1 MNSGE
6 KQSLIKAVNEAS
18 PEWLRQFIINQ
29 AQFDPTFFRDVTAQF
44 GDLDTDTELAQTKKL
59 IQNTVRKNKSYGFID
74 YQGCI
79 VICNV
84 LDDVINKYM
93 LRFRQGHYHHAMNG
107 LLLVV
112 ETAAKML
119 SDADISSGA
128 LTDTFDRVFSSM
140 KNLSTNIADEI
151 LDSQK
156 EIVIKDLVRVFK
168 RKIFSDWPE
177 QRYQMLYNVLPLIT
191 QKSTKIIQTASR
203 NVIKSAGD
211 GYETTQA
218 EIYDKILHSRVLI
231 QLGQQSAATEFMEA
245 NKDIPEIR
253 EVEIQNAI
261 QNKNYVRAEELC
273 LEASKQ
279 DQGWR
284 RIWERYLIKIY
295 DATDQQQKQ
304 EAVLENRLFANSPDA
319 YEPLKKLRQQD
330 QTWEDQYPALLNQLA
345 HTLTPENYAFI
356 LDKEHE
362 FEKLMQLVMQHP
374 ELTETYSKDLYGNYP
389 DVISKLYYQNV
400 ILDEKHPGRQ
410 AYRRMGRRIKNY
422 TSFGSARTAIKWIDG
437 LIEQYPARPAL
448 AEELNKVK
456 SKLE

>member
-18 PEWLRQFIINQ
+18 PEGLRQFIINQ

-44 GDLDTDTELAQTKKL
+44 GDLDTDAELVQTKKL
-59 IQNTVRKNKSYGFID
+59 IQSTVRKNKSYGFID

-79 VICNV
+79 VVCNV

-119 SDADISSGA
+119 SDADSSSGA
-128 LTDTFDRVFSSM
+128 LTDTFDRVFGSM
-140 KNLSTNIADEI
+140 KNLSTNIAPEI
-151 LDSQK
+151 LESQK
-156 EIVIKDLVRVFK
+156 EIVIKDVVRVFK
-168 RKIFSDWPE
+168 RKIFAGWPE
-177 QRYQMLYNVLPLIT
+177 QRYQVLYNALPLIT
-191 QKSTKIIQTASR
+191 PKSAKLAQSASR
-203 NVIKSAGD
+203 AVIKAADEGF
-211 GYETTQA
+211 ETTQS
-218 EIYDKILHSRVLI
+218 EIYDKVLHARILI
-231 QLGQQSAATEFMEA
+231 QLGEQSDAEKFMDEH
-245 NKDIPEIR
+245 KTIPKIR

-284 RIWERYLIKIY
+284 RIWEQYLIKIY

-304 EAVLENRLFANSPDA
+304 EAVLENRLFANYPDA

-330 QTWEDQYPALLNQLA
+330 KSWDAQYPTFLA
-345 HTLTPENYAFI
+345 KAAKKLTPENYAFI
-356 LDKEHE
+356 LDKERE
-362 FEKLMQLVMQHP
+362 FDKLMQLVMQHP
-374 ELTETYSKDLYGNYP
+374 ELTETYSKDLYSNYP
-389 DVISKLYYQNV
+389 DVVNKLYYQNV
-400 ILDEKHPGRQ
+400 VLNEKHPGRQ

-422 TSFGSARTAIKWIDG
+422 TAFGSVQTAIKWIDG
-437 LIEQYPARPAL
+437 LIDEYPSRPAL

-456 SKLE
+456 KKLQ